1 MKVSYNWL
9 RDYVKTDLTP
19 HQLDD
24 LLTFSGLEIEGVEKV
39 ETIKGGL
46 EHVVIAQVLTCEPH
60 PNSDHLHITTVD
72 VGAAEPLHIVCG
84 APNVAAGQK
93 VVCAQ
98 IGTKIWTSDTEF
110 YEIKK
115 GKLRGEV
122 SEGMLCAE
130 DELQLGTSHDGIMVL
145 PDDAPVGMPAREYFN
160 VKDDYTLEVA
170 ITANRSDATSH
181 IGVARDVVA
190 VLNTREHQ
198 QLAIQWPSVD
208 ETLTVNQKGD
218 EPNAIKV
225 QIAEDKDESCKRY
238 SGITIRNV
246 KVQESPDW
254 LKDKLRTVGLRPIN
268 NIVDIT
274 NFILMEVGQPLHAFD
289 LSKIKGGKIVV
300 AKLPDGTP
308 FVTLDG
314 VERKLDKRDLMIC
327 CEDTQAFNHSNI
339 QALTPM
345 CMAGVFGGLDSGVT
359 METTDVFI
367 ESAYFDPV
375 SIRKTSKRHG
385 LKTDASFRYERGCD
399 PNITLWA
406 VRRAVYLIQQ
416 LAGGEVCGDIVDVY
430 PKPIEKAKV
439 EINFRRVFDLIGKEI
454 PLEAIRIALTSLD
467 IEIVEENSE
476 GMKLLIPT
484 CKVDVYRECDVVEEI
499 MRIYGYNNVDFDE
512 RLNSCLSY
520 GVKPNPNKIK
530 NIASDYLTY
539 NGFNEIMNNSL
550 TKGDY
555 YKDDPDFDSKYNVC
569 ILNPLS
575 KELNVMRRTLLW
587 GGLECITYNMNH
599 KIFDQKIYEFG
610 RTYEVTPEGYALK
623 QNNEAA
629 SVTKT
634 YAETQHLT
642 FFMTGAVQG
651 ESWRAPKKAVD
662 FFDAKAH
669 LVNILHRLRI
679 PMERLQVVPATEH
692 FLSEGLVFQFRDSK
706 KQLAVVGRIAA
717 ANLKKMDCKQ
727 EVFYGDINWDLLL
740 KSLPSKDVTYRE
752 IAKFPEVRR
761 DLALVL
767 NTSVTFDQIEAVAR
781 ATEKKLLKRISLFDV
796 YVGKGIAEG
805 CKSYAVSFILQDS
818 DKTLTD
824 KQIEAVMSKLQKNLE
839 TQLGAKIRS

>member
-1 MKVSYNWL
+1 MKISYNWL
-9 RDYVKTDLTP
+9 KDYVETTLDP

-46 EHVVIAQVLTCEPH
+46 EHVVIAKVLTCEPH
-60 PNSDHLHITTVD
+60 PDSDHLHLTTVD

-98 IGTKIWTSDTEF
+98 IGTKIWTSDTEY

-115 GKLRGEV
+115 GKLRGAV

-130 DELQLGTSHDGIMVL
+130 DELQLGNSHDGIMVL
-145 PDDAPVGMPAREYFN
+145 PDDAPVGMPAHEYFK
-160 VKDDYTLEVA
+160 VKDDYVLEVA

-190 VLNTREHQ
+190 VLNTREGK
-198 QLAIQWPSVD
+198 QLSIQWPEIDNTISVGKKAD
-208 ETLTVNQKGD
+208 EKGSVKVVVE
-218 EPNAIKV
+218 EP
-225 QIAEDKDESCKRY
+225 ELCPRY
-238 SGITIRNV
+238 SGITIRNI

-289 LSKIKGGKIVV
+289 ADMITGGEVHV
-300 AKLPDGTP
+300 RCLPQDTP

-314 VERKLDKRDLMIC
+314 VERRLDRRDLMIC
-327 CEDTQAFNHSNI
+327 NKEEG
-339 QALTPM
+339 M
-345 CMAGVFGGLDSGVT
+345 CIAGVFGGQKSGVT
-359 METTDVFI
+359 MDTKNIFI
-367 ESAYFDPV
+367 ESAYFNPV

-406 VRRAVYLIQQ
+406 LRRAIKLVSE
-416 LAGGEVCGDIVDVY
+416 LAGGEVCGDIIDVY
-430 PKPIEKAKV
+430 PKPIERAEV
-439 EINFRRVFDLIGKEI
+439 DINYRRVFDLIGREI
-454 PLEAIRIALTSLD
+454 PVEAIRTSLKSLD
-467 IEIVEENSE
+467 IEIVKEDSE

-512 RLNSCLSY
+512 RLNSCLAY
-520 GVKPNPNKIK
+520 GVKPNPQKLK

-550 TKGDY
+550 TKSSY
-555 YKDDPDFDSKYNVC
+555 YDNNADFPAANCVA

-575 KELNVMRRTLLW
+575 KELNVMRQTLLYN
-587 GGLECITYNMNH
+587 GLECIVYNMNH

-610 RTYEVTPEGYALK
+610 RSYEKNPSAVGDDVA
-623 QNNEAA
+623 
-629 SVTKT
+629 VTKRYT
-634 YAETQHLT
+634 ETQHLS

-651 ESWRAPKKAVD
+651 ESWRAQRKTVD

-669 LVNILHRLRI
+669 LINILHRLRI
-679 PMERLQVVPATEH
+679 PMGRLEVSETTRH
-692 FLSEGLVFQFRDSK
+692 FLDEGLSYTFRDSK
-706 KQLAVVGRIAA
+706 KTLAEVGRISRNVLQA
-717 ANLKKMDCKQ
+717 MDCKQ
-727 EVFYGDINWDLLL
+727 EVFYVDINWDLLL
-740 KSLPSKDVTYRE
+740 KSLPSKDVTYSE
-752 IAKFPEVRR
+752 ISKFPEVRR

-767 NTSVTFDQIEAVAR
+767 DNKVTFSEIEAVAR
-781 ATEKKLLKRISLFDV
+781 ATEKKLLKRVSLFDV

-805 CKSYAVSFILQDS
+805 CKSYAVSFILQDP
-818 DKTLTD
+818 DKTLND
-824 KQIEAVMSKLQKNLE
+824 KQIEAVMAKLQKNFE
-839 TQLGAKIRS
+839 SQLGAKLR

>member
-9 RDYVKTDLTP
+9 KDYVQTSLSANE
-19 HQLDD
+19 LDD
-24 LLTFSGLEIEGVEKV
+24 LLTFSGLEIEGVDKV

-46 EHVVIAQVLTCEPH
+46 EHVVIAKVLTCEPH
-60 PNSDHLHITTVD
+60 PDSDHLHLTTVD
-72 VGAAEPLHIVCG
+72 VGSDQPLHIVCG

-115 GKLRGEV
+115 GKLRGAV
-122 SEGMLCAE
+122 SEGMLCAA
-130 DELQLGTSHDGIMVL
+130 DELQLGSDHAGIMVL
-145 PDDAPVGMPAREYFN
+145 PDDAPVGMPARDYFN

-190 VLNTREHQ
+190 VLNTRNHQ
-198 QLAIQWPSVD
+198 NLKIQWPEVD
-208 ETLTVNQKGD
+208 ESLTVNLKGD
-218 EPNAIKV
+218 DPRAIKV
-225 QIAEDKDESCKRY
+225 QVADEKPLRCPRY
-238 SGITIRNV
+238 SGITIRGVNV
-246 KVQESPDW
+246 AESPDW

-274 NFILMEVGQPLHAFD
+274 NFTLMEVGQPLHAFD
-289 LSKIKGGKIVV
+289 ADKIDGGKIIVRT
-300 AKLPDGTP
+300 LEQGTP

-314 VERKLDKRDLMIC
+314 VERKLDKQDLMIC
-327 CEDTQAFNHSNI
+327 NMNEG
-339 QALTPM
+339 M
-345 CMAGVFGGLDSGVT
+345 CIAGVFGGLKSGVT
-359 METTDVFI
+359 METKDVFI

-406 VRRAVYLIQQ
+406 LRRAVYLIKQ
-416 LAGGEVCGDIVDVY
+416 LAGGEVCGDIVDIY
-430 PKPIEKAKV
+430 PKPIEKVIV
-439 EINFRRVFDLIGKEI
+439 EINFQRVFDLIGKEI
-454 PLEAIRIALTSLD
+454 PIDAMRTALISLD
-467 IEIVEENSE
+467 IEIVNEDSK
-476 GMKLLIPT
+476 GMILRVPS
-484 CKVDVYRECDVVEEI
+484 CKVDVTRECDIVEEI

-520 GVKPNPNKIK
+520 GTKPNPNKIK

-550 TKGDY
+550 TKSSYYDGDA
-555 YKDDPDFDSKYNVC
+555 DFDSKYNVC

-587 GGLECITYNMNH
+587 GGLECIVYNMNH

-610 RTYEVTPEGYALK
+610 RSYELTPEGYEMKCRKDSEDCL
-623 QNNEAA
+623 
-629 SVTKT
+629 SVDKA
-634 YAETQHLT
+634 YKETQHLS

-651 ESWRAPKKAVD
+651 ESWRAPKKMVD
-662 FFDAKAH
+662 FFDAKTH
-669 LVNILHRLRI
+669 MVNIFHRLRI
-679 PMERLQVVPATEH
+679 PMGRLVAVPATEH
-692 FLSEGLVFQFRDSK
+692 FLSEGIAWQFRDSK
-706 KQLAVVGRIAA
+706 KQLAVVGRISAPA
-717 ANLKKMDCKQ
+717 LKKMDCRQ

-740 KSLPSKDVTYRE
+740 KSLPSKDVTYTE

-767 NTSVTFDQIEAVAR
+767 DNNVTFDQIESVAR
-781 ATEKKLLKRISLFDV
+781 ATEKKLLKKVSLFDV

-805 CKSYAVSFILQDS
+805 CKSYAVSFVLQDP
-818 DKTLTD
+818 DKTLND
-824 KQIEAVMSKLQKNLE
+824 KQIENVMAKLQKNLE

>member
-1 MKVSYNWL
+1 MKISYNWL
-9 RDYVKTDLTP
+9 KDYVKTSLTP
-19 HQLDD
+19 NELDD
-24 LLTFSGLEIEGVEKV
+24 LLTFSGLEIEDVEKV

-46 EHVVIAQVLTCEPH
+46 EHVVIGKVLTCEPH
-60 PNSDHLHITTVD
+60 PNSDHLHLTTVD
-72 VGAAEPLHIVCG
+72 VGAGEPLHIVCG
-84 APNVAAGQK
+84 ASNVAAGQK

-98 IGTKIWTSDTEF
+98 IGTKIWTSETEF

-145 PDDAPVGMPAREYFN
+145 PEDAPVGMPAKEYFN

-198 QLAIQWPSVD
+198 NLSIQWPEVD
-208 ETLTVNQKGD
+208 ETLTINQHGD
-218 EPNAIKV
+218 EPGAIKV
-225 QIAEDKDESCKRY
+225 NVVDGDLCPRY
-238 SGITIRNV
+238 SGITIRGIHV
-246 KVQESPDW
+246 KESPDW

-289 LSKIKGGKIVV
+289 LSKIEGGKIVV
-300 AKLPDGTP
+300 QRLPQDTP

-314 VERKLDKRDLMIC
+314 VERKLDSRDLMIC
-327 CEDTQAFNHSNI
+327 NEKEG
-339 QALTPM
+339 M
-345 CMAGVFGGLDSGVT
+345 CIAGVFGGEKSGVT

-367 ESAYFDPV
+367 ESAYFNPV
-375 SIRKTSKRHG
+375 TIRKTSKRHG

-399 PNITLWA
+399 PNITIWA
-406 VRRAVYLIQQ
+406 VRRAAWLIKQ

-430 PKPIEKAKV
+430 PQPIERAEVK
-439 EINFRRVFDLIGKEI
+439 INFKRVFDLIGKEI
-454 PLEAIRIALTSLD
+454 PMEAIRTSLTSLD
-467 IEIVEENSE
+467 IEIVAEDEA
-476 GMKLLIPT
+476 GMTLRIPT
-484 CKVDVYRECDVVEEI
+484 CKVDVTRECDVVEEI

-550 TKGDY
+550 TRSAY
-555 YKDDPDFDSKYNVC
+555 YDDDLDFKSENNVA

-610 RTYEVTPEGYALK
+610 RTYEMSEKYSGNKQESTIPVT
-623 QNNEAA
+623 EA
-629 SVTKT
+629 
-634 YAETQHLT
+634 YIETQHLT
-642 FFMTGAVQG
+642 FFMTGAVQA
-651 ESWRAPKKAVD
+651 ESWRASKKMVD
-662 FFDAKAH
+662 FYDAKAH
-669 LVNILHRLRI
+669 LLNILHRLRI
-679 PMERLQVVPATEH
+679 PMGRLQVVPATEH
-692 FLSEGLVFQFRDSK
+692 FLSEGLAYQFKDSK
-706 KQLAVVGRIAA
+706 KQLAVVGRLSTAT
-717 ANLKKMDCKQ
+717 LKKMDCKQ
-727 EVFYGDINWDLLL
+727 EVFYADIDWDLLL
-740 KSLPSKDVTYRE
+740 NSLPTKDVTYTE

-767 NTSVTFDQIEAVAR
+767 KNDVTFDQIEAVAH
-781 ATEKKLLKRISLFDV
+781 ATEKKLLKKISLFDV

-805 CKSYAVSFILQDS
+805 CKSYAVSFILQDT
-818 DKTLTD
+818 DKTLND
-824 KQIEAVMSKLQKNLE
+824 KQIEAVMAKLQKNLE

>member
-1 MKVSYNWL
+1 MKISYNWL
-9 RDYVKTDLTP
+9 KDYVKTSLSP
-19 HQLDD
+19 NELDD

-46 EHVVIAQVLTCEPH
+46 EHVVIAQVLTCEAH
-60 PNSDHLHITTVD
+60 PNSDHLHVTTVD
-72 VGAAEPLHIVCG
+72 VGTGEPLHIVCG

-130 DELQLGTSHDGIMVL
+130 DELQLGSSHDGIMVL
-145 PDDAPVGMPAREYFN
+145 PDDAPVGMPAKEYFN

-198 QLAIQWPSVD
+198 NLAIQWPEVD
-208 ETLTVNQKGD
+208 ETLTVNQHGD
-218 EPNAIKV
+218 DPRAIKV
-225 QIAEDKDESCKRY
+225 KVEEKELCPRY
-238 SGITIRNV
+238 SGITIKGV
-246 KVQESPDW
+246 HVQESPDW

-289 LSKIKGGKIVV
+289 LSKIEGGQIEVHR
-300 AKLPDGTP
+300 LPQDTP

-314 VERKLDKRDLMIC
+314 VERKLDSRDLMIC
-327 CEDTQAFNHSNI
+327 NAKEG
-339 QALTPM
+339 M
-345 CMAGVFGGLDSGVT
+345 CIAGVFGGEKSGVT

-375 SIRKTSKRHG
+375 TIRKTSKRHG

-399 PNITLWA
+399 PNITIWA
-406 VRRAVYLIQQ
+406 VRRAAYLIRQ
-416 LAGGEVCGDIVDVY
+416 LAGGEVCGDIVDIY
-430 PKPIEKAKV
+430 PKPIERAEVK
-439 EINFRRVFDLIGKEI
+439 INYRRVFDLIGKEI
-454 PLEAIRIALTSLD
+454 PLDAIRASLTSLD
-467 IEIVEENSE
+467 IEIAAEDAE
-476 GMKLLIPT
+476 GMTLRIPT
-484 CKVDVYRECDVVEEI
+484 CKVDVTRECDVVEEI
-499 MRIYGYNNVDFDE
+499 MRIYGYNNVEFDE

-550 TKGDY
+550 TKSAY
-555 YKDDPDFDSKYNVC
+555 YDNDPDFDSRYNVQ

-610 RTYEVTPEGYALK
+610 RTYEMTPEGYETK
-623 QNNEAA
+623 NK
-629 SVTKT
+629 SVIPVGRA
-634 YAETQHLT
+634 YRETQHLS

-651 ESWRAPKKAVD
+651 ESWRAPKKKVD

-669 LVNILHRLRI
+669 LLNILHRLRI
-679 PMERLQVVPATEH
+679 PMERLVAVPVGERFFA
-692 FLSEGLVFQFRDSK
+692 EGLAYQFKDSG
-706 KQLAVVGRIAA
+706 KQLAVVGRLAPA
-717 ANLKKMDCKQ
+717 TLKKMDCKQ
-727 EVFYGDINWDLLL
+727 EVFYADIDWDLLL
-740 KSLPSKDVTYRE
+740 KSLPSKDVTYTEVAR
-752 IAKFPEVRR
+752 FPEVRR

-767 NTSVTFDQIEAVAR
+767 DNSVTFDQVETVAR
-781 ATEKKLLKRISLFDV
+781 STEKKLLKKVSLFDV

-805 CKSYAVSFILQDS
+805 CKSYAVSFTLQDP
-818 DKTLTD
+818 DKTLND
-824 KQIEAVMSKLQKNLE
+824 KQIEAVMAKLQKNLE
-839 TQLGAKIRS
+839 TKLGAKIRS

>member
-1 MKVSYNWL
+1 MKISYNWL
-9 RDYVKTDLTP
+9 KDYVKTSLSP
-19 HQLDD
+19 NELDD

-46 EHVVIAQVLTCEPH
+46 EHVVIAQVLTCEAH
-60 PNSDHLHITTVD
+60 PNSDHLHVTTVD
-72 VGAAEPLHIVCG
+72 VGTGEPLHIVCG

-145 PDDAPVGMPAREYFN
+145 PDDAPVGMPAKEYFN

-198 QLAIQWPSVD
+198 NLAIQWPEVD
-208 ETLTVNQKGD
+208 ETLTVNQHGD
-218 EPNAIKV
+218 DPRAIKV
-225 QIAEDKDESCKRY
+225 KVEEKELCPRY
-238 SGITIRNV
+238 SGITIKGV
-246 KVQESPDW
+246 HVQESPDW

-289 LSKIKGGKIVV
+289 LSKIEGGQIEVRR
-300 AKLPDGTP
+300 LPQDTP

-314 VERKLDKRDLMIC
+314 VERKLDSRDLMIC
-327 CEDTQAFNHSNI
+327 NAKEG
-339 QALTPM
+339 M
-345 CMAGVFGGLDSGVT
+345 CIAGVFGGEKSGVT

-375 SIRKTSKRHG
+375 TIRKTSKRHG

-399 PNITLWA
+399 PNITIWA
-406 VRRAVYLIQQ
+406 VRRAAYLIRQ
-416 LAGGEVCGDIVDVY
+416 LAGGEVCGDIVDIY
-430 PKPIEKAKV
+430 PKPIERAEVK
-439 EINFRRVFDLIGKEI
+439 INYRRVFDLIGKEI
-454 PLEAIRIALTSLD
+454 PLDAIRASLTSLD
-467 IEIVEENSE
+467 IEITAEDAE
-476 GMKLLIPT
+476 GMTLRIPT
-484 CKVDVYRECDVVEEI
+484 CKVDVTRECDVVEEI
-499 MRIYGYNNVDFDE
+499 MRIYGYNNVEFDE

-550 TKGDY
+550 TKSAY
-555 YKDDPDFDSKYNVC
+555 YDNDPDFDSRYNVQ

-610 RTYEVTPEGYALK
+610 RTYEMTPEGYETK
-623 QNNEAA
+623 NK
-629 SVTKT
+629 SVIPVGRA
-634 YAETQHLT
+634 YRETQHLS

-651 ESWRAPKKAVD
+651 ESWRAPKKKVD

-669 LVNILHRLRI
+669 LLNILHRLRI
-679 PMERLQVVPATEH
+679 PMERLVAVPVGERFFA
-692 FLSEGLVFQFRDSK
+692 EGLAYQFKDSG
-706 KQLAVVGRIAA
+706 KQLAVVGRLAPA
-717 ANLKKMDCKQ
+717 TLKKMDCKQ
-727 EVFYGDINWDLLL
+727 EVFYADIDWDLLL
-740 KSLPSKDVTYRE
+740 KSLPSKDVTYTEVAR
-752 IAKFPEVRR
+752 FPEVRR

-767 NTSVTFDQIEAVAR
+767 DNSVTFDQVETVAR
-781 ATEKKLLKRISLFDV
+781 STEKKLLKKVSLFDV

-805 CKSYAVSFILQDS
+805 CKSYAVSFTLQDP
-818 DKTLTD
+818 DKTLND
-824 KQIEAVMSKLQKNLE
+824 KQIEAVMAKLQKNLE
-839 TQLGAKIRS
+839 TKLGAKIRS